1 MFKITSNAKHGG
13 IWDAASKRVVK
24 EFETDNAT
32 LAEQFKA
39 QGCIVEEVEVTLDKL
54 NVAQLKKYAKDNGI
68 PVGPGRGSGAAAPR
82 PDFPAG
88 PCFSADVMSMS
99 NKPRRF
105 LRGLFVNRVW
115 INLPCSRSGHR
126 SFVRGT

>member
-39 QGCIVEEVEVTLDKL
+39 QGCTAEEVEVTLDKL

-68 PVGPGRGSGAAAPR
+68 DIGDATTKDAILEAINAAL
-82 PDFPAG
+82 
-88 PCFSADVMSMS
+88 SA
-99 NKPRRF
+99 NP
-105 LRGLFVNRVW
+105 NE
-115 INLPCSRSGHR
+115 
-126 SFVRGT
+126 

>member
-39 QGCIVEEVEVTLDKL
+39 QGCTVEEVEVTLDKL

-68 PVGPGRGSGAAAPR
+68 DIGDATTKDAILGAINAAL
-82 PDFPAG
+82 
-88 PCFSADVMSMS
+88 SA
-99 NKPRRF
+99 NP
-105 LRGLFVNRVW
+105 NE
-115 INLPCSRSGHR
+115 
-126 SFVRGT
+126 

>member
-13 IWDAASKRVVK
+13 IWDAAAKRVVK

-39 QGCIVEEVEVTLDKL
+39 QGCTVEEVEVTLDKM

-68 PVGPGRGSGAAAPR
+68 DIGDATTKDAILAAIEGAKAE
-82 PDFPAG
+82 
-88 PCFSADVMSMS
+88 
-99 NKPRRF
+99 
-105 LRGLFVNRVW
+105 
-115 INLPCSRSGHR
+115 
-126 SFVRGT
+126 